1 MSGSGDGILVGV
13 DGSSGAA
20 SALQW
25 AVGEGLRRSAPV
37 TALLAWSYLDQ
48 HDADGSRGF
57 DPAYGAT
64 HAQEALATFVADAL
78 GPDHDVRL
86 VVECDNPARALRD
99 ASPAY
104 DLVVLGAR
112 GADGFVGL
120 ALGSTSAGV
129 LGHAVAPV
137 GLVRGP
143 AGAGPIVAAID
154 DDGVAARVL
163 RHAVEAA
170 RRQDGRLVIVSAYD
184 RPSYAAWLFEDDSP
198 LFERLARQREQL
210 LDELLSRIDRHRLDV
225 ERRVV
230 GGNAAGAVVGAATE
244 LDASLIVAGNRGHT
258 GLGGAVLGSVSH
270 QLVHHAPGVILLV
283 H

>member
-1 MSGSGDGILVGV
+1 MTENGILVGV
-13 DGSSGAA
+13 DGSPGAA
-20 SALQW
+20 DALRW
-25 AVGEGLRRSAPV
+25 AAGEGLRRSVPV

-48 HDADGSRGF
+48 HDAEGNRGF
-57 DPAYGAT
+57 DPAYT
-64 HAQEALATFVADAL
+64 VKHAQDALATFVAEAL
-78 GPDHDVRL
+78 GADHDVRL

-99 ASPAY
+99 ASRGY

-112 GADGFVGL
+112 GADGFRGL

-129 LGHAVAPV
+129 LGHAAVPVA
-137 GLVRGP
+137 LVRGP
-143 AGAGPIVAAID
+143 AGPGPVVAAID
-154 DDGVAARVL
+154 DDDVAAHVV

-170 RRQDGRLVIVSAYD
+170 RRMDGRLVIVSAYD

-198 LFERLARQREQL
+198 LFERLARQREQF
-210 LDELLSRIDRHRLDV
+210 LDEVMARIDRHRLDI
-225 ERRVV
+225 ECRVV
-230 GGNAAGAVVGAATE
+230 GGNAAGAIVDAAAR